1 MEAETIVASIYS
13 ACRRYWVPR
22 AKSIAA
28 HSIRI
33 ERGPLYVDGYH
44 AIAIQ
49 QRTLP
54 DTGRW
59 LFQCTHSISFSLP
72 LFSHFFLLRILFR
85 GIGRWSSEIVS
96 ARSALVPA
104 ATLSAWPY
112 KDLSFE
118 KKKKR
123 GRDSN
128 LGWLGKHS
136 EEKRERYVDPPAVR
150 FHSLFPFSLL
160 FTSIY
165 IFSLLLVFFFFSFF
179 SCSI

>member
-118 KKKKR
+118 KKRRREGEIPTLVGWENIPKR
-123 GRDSN
+123 
-128 LGWLGKHS
+128 
-136 EEKRERYVDPPAVR
+136 RERDMSTHP
-150 FHSLFPFSLL
+150 LFAFILCFLFLSFSRR
-160 FTSIY
+160 Y
-165 IFSLLLVFFFFSFF
+165 IFSLFF
-179 SCSI
+179 

>member
-1 MEAETIVASIYS
+1 MIVSMHTFYI
-13 ACRRYWVPR
+13 
-22 AKSIAA
+22 
-28 HSIRI
+28 
-33 ERGPLYVDGYH
+33 
-44 AIAIQ
+44 
-49 QRTLP
+49 
-54 DTGRW
+54 
-59 LFQCTHSISFSLP
+59 FFSP
-72 LFSHFFLLRILFR
+72 PFFPFFLLRILFR

-165 IFSLLLVFFFFSFF
+165 IFSLLLVFFSSFLSSLVRF
-179 SCSI
+179 KSFMRHVPIDFQPIFTFVVNYSN